1 MLNRSKGIDQ
11 TKSDPLVL
19 QVGKPDA
26 LMIQPKWRVLLLEPS
41 GCSWAKASRSP
52 KANMSHS
59 SPQETD
65 HHWLLE
71 HKALCAY
78 WRNERWWWWWWSLLW
93 LSWLLWHFLRTLLT
107 RYHFH
112 KMQKKCV
119 YGHGVSFEGRFGDN
133 VSGRMNAVIGK
144 FFHRFTPLFF
154 KFKTTLLL
162 QLNIWFVNSKLN

>member
-1 MLNRSKGIDQ
+1 MLNRSKGRYQ

-65 HHWLLE
+65 HHWLPE
-71 HKALCAY
+71 HKDHSRGNVNNVSCQ
-78 WRNERWWWWWWSLLW
+78 RWQDVEL
-93 LSWLLWHFLRTLLT
+93 
-107 RYHFH
+107 
-112 KMQKKCV
+112 KC
-119 YGHGVSFEGRFGDN
+119 YLHDEFEGKE
-133 VSGRMNAVIGK
+133 S
-144 FFHRFTPLFF
+144 
-154 KFKTTLLL
+154 
-162 QLNIWFVNSKLN
+162 LNGMDANQQEDH